1 MAGLTSTGFVPL
13 TYKEIKAR
21 IESKLETLNAG
32 FDFSPESPDGQL
44 IGIMAF
50 ELGECWSQ
58 LSTVYQS
65 HNPTQATGPAL
76 RNIGLITGMPYGSA
90 SRSRATIDLTGTTG
104 VTVPRNSAVSD
115 AAGNIFT
122 TSFDTVLPSSVEVTS
137 SVAGPIPVPAGTIN
151 TIVTTAVV
159 GWTGVAQPN
168 DGLDGLEPESETAY
182 RNKRQKTVM
191 RNYSSVA
198 SVIQARLVE
207 KGIEQA
213 TVYNNNTLGVAPDG
227 TPAQHIHVTVNAVA
241 GVTDEEVARVI
252 LEGMGVGTPTFG
264 GTSVVIADAQGFP
277 QTINF
282 DKSLPIETFIDL
294 DVTFLDA
301 DVAGAVENIR
311 AALVEEINS
320 YLSGEDVIHSR
331 LYGVIT
337 PFAKAQINSLQIGR
351 SLVGLA
357 PTNMEIFTGEYAII
371 STGNINITQ
380 S

>member
-1 MAGLTSTGFVPL
+1 
-13 TYKEIKAR
+13 
-21 IESKLETLNAG
+21 
-32 FDFSPESPDGQL
+32 
-44 IGIMAF
+44 
-50 ELGECWSQ
+50 
-58 LSTVYQS
+58 
-65 HNPTQATGPAL
+65 
-76 RNIGLITGMPYGSA
+76 MPYGSA
-90 SRSRATIDLTGTTG
+90 SRSRATVDLTGTTG

-115 AAGNIFT
+115 ADGNIFT

-137 SVAGPIPVPAGTIN
+137 SVAGPIPVPAGTID

-159 GWTGVAQPN
+159 GWTGVSQPN

-191 RNYSSVA
+191 RNSSSVA
-198 SVIQARLVE
+198 SVIQARLVG

-213 TVYNNNTLGVAPDG
+213 TVFSNNTLNTASDG
-227 TPAQHIHVTVNAVA
+227 TPAQHIHVTVNAVD
-241 GVTDEEVARVI
+241 GVSDSDIARVI

-264 GTSVVIADAQGFP
+264 GTSVTIADAQGFS

-301 DVAGAVENIR
+301 NIAGAVEGIR
-311 AALVEEINS
+311 AALVEEINA

-337 PFAKAQINSLQIGR
+337 PFAKAQINSLRVGR
-351 SLVGLA
+351 SLAGLA
-357 PTNMEIFTGEYAII
+357 ATNMEIFTGEYATI

>member
-1 MAGLTSTGFVPL
+1 
-13 TYKEIKAR
+13 
-21 IESKLETLNAG
+21 
-32 FDFSPESPDGQL
+32 
-44 IGIMAF
+44 
-50 ELGECWSQ
+50 
-58 LSTVYQS
+58 
-65 HNPTQATGPAL
+65 
-76 RNIGLITGMPYGSA
+76 
-90 SRSRATIDLTGTTG
+90 
-104 VTVPRNSAVSD
+104 VSD